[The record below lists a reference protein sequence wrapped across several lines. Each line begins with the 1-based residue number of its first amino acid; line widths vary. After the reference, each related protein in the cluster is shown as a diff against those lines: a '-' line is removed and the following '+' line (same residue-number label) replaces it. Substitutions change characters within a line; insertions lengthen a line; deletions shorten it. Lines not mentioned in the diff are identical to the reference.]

1 MEGDKMN
8 HQRIDKIFLY
18 ATMAIPF
25 LILITVVFMLWPR
38 TPLKIHTFEVYDDLG
53 GGAKGYTI
61 KAGENIEFEINFTKY
76 IDANSEVT
84 VLLKQKDNGY
94 LMPLEEYKL
103 TRMPV
108 GTHHYKNSVLI
119 PRATP
124 NGKYVIIR
132 NYRYS
137 VSPLRVEDITIESNE
152 FTVQCKS
159 PDPLQLIKEGN
170 EVSRMNT
177 KKLDKLEKEMRKK

>member
-1 MEGDKMN
+1 MN
-8 HQRIDKIFLY
+8 RKIDRFMFGAMIFVV
-18 ATMAIPF
+18 
-25 LILITVVFMLWPR
+25 VVFVFSLGYMLWPR

-124 NGKYVIIR
+124 NGRYVIIR

-137 VSPLRVEDITIESNE
+137 LSPLRTEDITIESNE
-152 FTVQCKS
+152 FTVKCKA
-159 PDPLQLIKEGN
+159 PDPMKLISEGN
-170 EVSRMNT
+170 EVSRLNT